1 MKNFNYIK
9 HRHIVLSLLLA
20 LFFLT
25 YCNNPKKITED
36 CPYTEYIVYYIKGN
50 MPWTVTRII
59 PYSPD
64 LLIKCSTGSL
74 VETDIEKVHSLYAY
88 FDSLSRSDQAVS
100 IDEKFSFVT
109 PEWRYLDT
117 DFAIVFI
124 SENVQDTLA
133 LSGQH
138 YGGMTFHQRY
148 FVDSIGHFKVFN
160 IIKERDSI
168 WAEKFNRLYVNG
180 HYLLTYTY
188 YPVYDKL

>member
-88 FDSLSRSDQAVS
+88 FDSLSRSDQSVS
-100 IDEKFSFVT
+100 IDEKFSFLT
-109 PEWRYLDT
+109 PEWRYLVT
-117 DFAIVFI
+117 DLAVVFI

-138 YGGMTFHQRY
+138 HGGMTFHQRY

-168 WAEKFNRLYVNG
+168 WAEEFDSLYVNG
-180 HYLLTYTY
+180 DYLWYN
-188 YPVYDKL
+188 